1 MYDYMKALWDKFVE
15 EPEISAVQ
23 LDIEVI
29 HHQLIDELN
38 KEQRRKVL
46 MLIDK
51 EDMRCEETSLH
62 SFIAGFRVAFGLTV
76 ELNLTEAYSFDRE
89 EERRASSIVGREV
102 DHDGEE
108 TS

>member
-23 LDIEVI
+23 MDIEAI
-29 HHQLIDELN
+29 HHQLIDELS

-51 EDMRCEETSLH
+51 EDKQRNEVSLH
-62 SFIAGFRVAFGLTV
+62 SFIAGFRVAFGLTA
-76 ELNLTEAYSFDRE
+76 ELNLTEPYSFGKE
-89 EERRASSIVGREV
+89 EERRAMTLSITKEV
-102 DHDGEE
+102 
-108 TS
+108 